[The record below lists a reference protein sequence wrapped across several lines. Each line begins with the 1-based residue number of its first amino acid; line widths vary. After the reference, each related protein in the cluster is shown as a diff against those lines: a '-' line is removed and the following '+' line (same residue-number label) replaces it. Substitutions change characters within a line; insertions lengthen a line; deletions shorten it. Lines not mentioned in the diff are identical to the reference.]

1 MTTPTKI
8 HVGIDVCKLQL
19 DAAWPGQ
26 RRGLA
31 NNPAGHQVLLQ
42 ALPATAHV
50 FVEATGGYERALV
63 DALQQAGRPVS
74 VLNPRQV
81 RAFARAQGRLAKTDR
96 LDATVLADFGR
107 TMDSPASAPVDPTT
121 RQLAE
126 LCTVR
131 DQFVHLRAQLLQSAE
146 HWSLPQSRRC
156 FQVQLRSLTTQI
168 KKLEALLAA
177 TIAKEPTLAAR
188 NATLQSHC
196 GIGPSTAA
204 VLLALLPEL
213 GHAPAARSAP
223 SPAWLPTTTIAVL
236 VTASAMSAEV
246 APASAALSIWPPSAS
261 SVPKAL
267 WPPSTTASAKPANPP
282 NSLSSPPPENSSAS
296 STTNSNPRPPPLLSP
311 PANNTVATI
320 PRAGLFRT
328 D

>member
-8 HVGIDVCKLQL
+8 HVGIDVCKLHL
-19 DAAWPGQ
+19 DVAWPDQ
-26 RRGLA
+26 RRRLA

-63 DALQQAGRPVS
+63 DALQHAGRAVS

-107 TMDSPASAPVDPTT
+107 TMDSPASPPVDPTA

-131 DQFVHLRAQLLQSAE
+131 DQFVDLRAQLLQSAE

-156 FQVQLRSLTTQI
+156 CQAQLRSLTTQI

-177 TIAKEPTLAAR
+177 TIAQQPALAAR
-188 NATLQSHC
+188 NAVLQSHC
-196 GIGPSTAA
+196 GIGPTTAT

-213 GHAPAARSAP
+213 GHASRRQIGALAGLAPYNNDSGPRRGQRHVRGGRSRVRRALYLASLSVIRSQSPLAAFYHRLRQAGKPAKVALIATARKLLCFLNHQLKS
-223 SPAWLPTTTIAVL
+223 
-236 VTASAMSAEV
+236 
-246 APASAALSIWPPSAS
+246 PPS
-261 SVPKAL
+261 
-267 WPPSTTASAKPANPP
+267 ST
-282 NSLSSPPPENSSAS
+282 
-296 STTNSNPRPPPLLSP
+296 PLTS
-311 PANNTVATI
+311 
-320 PRAGLFRT
+320 G
-328 D
+328 